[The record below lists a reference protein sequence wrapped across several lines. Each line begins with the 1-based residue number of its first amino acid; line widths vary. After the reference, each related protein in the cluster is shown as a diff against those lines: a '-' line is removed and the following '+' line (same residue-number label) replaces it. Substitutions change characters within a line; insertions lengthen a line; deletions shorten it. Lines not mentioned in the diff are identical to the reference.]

1 MNQIAFIFRQAP
13 YGSASGREGLDAML
27 ATSAYTENLAAF
39 FMDDGVYQL
48 VQHQLSATIL
58 TKDHSAMFK
67 LCELYDIENIYVSAT
82 SLAERDIS
90 RDQLLMPVTVLTQD
104 AFYNQLL
111 AYQIKLMF

>member
-58 TKDHSAMFK
+58 AKDHSAMFK
-67 LCELYDIENIYVSAT
+67 LCELYDIENIYVSAE
-82 SLAERDIS
+82 SLAKRDLTS
-90 RDQLLMPVTVLTQD
+90 DQLLMPVTVLTQD
-104 AFYNQLL
+104 KFYNQLL
-111 AYQIKLMF
+111 AYQIKLIF